1 MHHNHGCHQS
11 HHDKWTFLL
20 DQSCHCH
27 KKTKNKQTYW
37 WCFSV
42 SSLRQPIKIIFT
54 VKRSPRLWESSLWF
68 HNFPS
73 TLCILHSQILPLQW
87 HTRLSPPLSA
97 WFYMLKMAL
106 QLLISCFK
114 LSLSSRASAAVLAS
128 WKTDLDIVAVDKSL
142 QRYFCSQTER
152 QRALP

>member
-1 MHHNHGCHQS
+1 
-11 HHDKWTFLL
+11 
-20 DQSCHCH
+20 
-27 KKTKNKQTYW
+27 
-37 WCFSV
+37 
-42 SSLRQPIKIIFT
+42 
-54 VKRSPRLWESSLWF
+54 
-68 HNFPS
+68 
-73 TLCILHSQILPLQW
+73 
-87 HTRLSPPLSA
+87 
-97 WFYMLKMAL
+97 MLKMAL